1 MPDGI
6 DCAIL
11 VVPSR
16 SAAQALE
23 ECGERG
29 VRAAIVF
36 ASGFAETGPDGA
48 AAQTELADIARR
60 YGMAVAGPNCLGL
73 INFVDGLP
81 LTFGAIT
88 PFPVPPRG
96 GLGLIAQSGAMTM
109 ALTYAAHAEHVP
121 VTYAASTGNEAVV
134 TLEDYLRFLLD
145 DDSTRV
151 VAILAEQVRLPR
163 EFRRLA
169 AIARQIGKSVV
180 VLRAGRAGAAAAAA
194 QSHTGALA
202 TDYAVIEA
210 VLRSEGVTLVDT
222 LDELID
228 VAGLLLRYP
237 PPGCTRNRAGHR
249 LGLGQDPQPG
259 PGRDHEC
266 EHRAAQ
272 PGNGRPAHR
281 GTPGVRELRQPRGY
295 HRPGAQQATAVCP
308 SGQPAAAGR
317 RGWTLVIAAMPG
329 SDRQTAEQVDALLPV
344 LAGAAKPVMYV
355 FMGGGH
361 LIPGGH
367 DDRVRAAGIPVLR
380 SVERALRCVAQATRT
395 VGARPQDVPTAET
408 GVTPPGPKGPDGGTA
423 IMTEQ
428 ASKQLLRSY
437 GLPIPEA
444 VFARSVVELPTWP
457 ASSDIRWP

>member
-134 TLEDYLRFLLD
+134 TLEDYLRFLLN

-151 VAILAEQVRLPR
+151 VAILAEQVRRPESSGGWR
-163 EFRRLA
+163 P
-169 AIARQIGKSVV
+169 KH
-180 VLRAGRAGAAAAAA
+180 GR
-194 QSHTGALA
+194 S
-202 TDYAVIEA
+202 
-210 VLRSEGVTLVDT
+210 
-222 LDELID
+222 
-228 VAGLLLRYP
+228 
-237 PPGCTRNRAGHR
+237 
-249 LGLGQDPQPG
+249 
-259 PGRDHEC
+259 
-266 EHRAAQ
+266 
-272 PGNGRPAHR
+272 
-281 GTPGVRELRQPRGY
+281 
-295 HRPGAQQATAVCP
+295 
-308 SGQPAAAGR
+308 
-317 RGWTLVIAAMPG
+317 
-329 SDRQTAEQVDALLPV
+329 
-344 LAGAAKPVMYV
+344 
-355 FMGGGH
+355 
-361 LIPGGH
+361 
-367 DDRVRAAGIPVLR
+367 
-380 SVERALRCVAQATRT
+380 
-395 VGARPQDVPTAET
+395 
-408 GVTPPGPKGPDGGTA
+408 
-423 IMTEQ
+423 
-428 ASKQLLRSY
+428 AS
-437 GLPIPEA
+437 P
-444 VFARSVVELPTWP
+444 W
-457 ASSDIRWP
+457 